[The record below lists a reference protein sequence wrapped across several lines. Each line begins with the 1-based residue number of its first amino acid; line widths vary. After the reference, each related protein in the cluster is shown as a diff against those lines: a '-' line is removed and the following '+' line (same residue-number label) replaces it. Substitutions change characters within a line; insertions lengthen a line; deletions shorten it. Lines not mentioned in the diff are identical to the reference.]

1 MHNNTLSALMRIN
14 HMRQSLREFDPLPAV
29 RKWLTARKRNWR
41 VKTQAAKLPVR
52 TEIQQATVTATAT
65 EASGPDLA
73 AAPLNTEATT
83 PQPPDVPL
91 LPDMP
96 ADAAT
101 TTNYDSDSSD
111 EEFLGFDV
119 M

>member
-1 MHNNTLSALMRIN
+1 
-14 HMRQSLREFDPLPAV
+14 MRQSFHEFDPLPAV
-29 RKWLTARKRNWR
+29 RKWLIARNRNWR

-52 TEIQQATVTATAT
+52 TEIQQATATST

-73 AAPLNTEATT
+73 VAPLNTEATA
-83 PQPPDVPL
+83 PQPPDVTL
-91 LPDMP
+91 LPDIP

-111 EEFLGFDV
+111 EKFLGFDV